1 MKKGILLLVVVGILV
16 FSGVWLGVENT
27 DLVFSKEKEPVKNST
42 LVKKE
47 LMLIDKKMSDPKL
60 VLVDSRNG
68 KEIQVVKASEIQE
81 EQAAND
87 LVRSLE
93 TKYDQPMIPARLSSD
108 GTLKPGQAR
117 IVLEKKP
124 LLEEL
129 KNLGAFQREVNVPII
144 ESVPNVT
151 AKTAANVDQTLLA
164 SYKTKFN
171 SSVTGRTT
179 NIALSASEID
189 QIILGP
195 GDRFYYNLI
204 VGERTEARGYQKAM
218 EILNKEL
225 VEGIGGGICQT
236 SSTLYNAVDQAGLEI
251 IELNHHSKEVGYVP
265 KDRDATVSYGG
276 KDFKFLNNKDY
287 PVLLKVI
294 VNKTIGT
301 IEVQV
306 RAAQQNAG

>member
-1 MKKGILLLVVVGILV
+1 M
-16 FSGVWLGVENT
+16 
-27 DLVFSKEKEPVKNST
+27 
-42 LVKKE
+42 
-47 LMLIDKKMSDPKL
+47 
-60 VLVDSRNG
+60 
-68 KEIQVVKASEIQE
+68 
-81 EQAAND
+81 
-87 LVRSLE
+87 
-93 TKYDQPMIPARLSSD
+93 
-108 GTLKPGQAR
+108 
-117 IVLEKKP
+117 
-124 LLEEL
+124 EEL